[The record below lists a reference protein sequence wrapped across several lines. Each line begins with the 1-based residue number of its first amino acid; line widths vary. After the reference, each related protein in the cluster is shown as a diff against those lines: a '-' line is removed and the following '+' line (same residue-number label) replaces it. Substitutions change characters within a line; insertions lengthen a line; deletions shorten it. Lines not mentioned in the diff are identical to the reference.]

1 LPVIPGNHVIS
12 VEFNSIVLNGSSF
25 ECNVMDQ
32 FSIKKIVLLEFN
44 LNKMAHL
51 IHFNIHSPSKKRI
64 NCNHSNSAA
73 VALVKFQPEEQSKI

>member
-1 LPVIPGNHVIS
+1 MNQFSITMVNH
-12 VEFNSIVLNGSSF
+12 LTKGS
-25 ECNVMDQ
+25 NLQ

-73 VALVKFQPEEQSKI
+73 VALVKFQPEEQGKI